1 MGFREG
7 VDATARG
14 AGTAA
19 RGAGRAARR
28 VGDAARSTG
37 RLTRRATHAGGAGRS
52 GLGSLIEAAAVNSTG
67 DALVAV
73 ALAGTLFFGL
83 DVTEARGQVALYL
96 LVTMAPFA
104 FVAPLIGPALDRMR
118 HARRYAIAGTF
129 VARGLLC
136 WGMAGAVSNNDA
148 VTFLPA
154 AFGVLVLSKSFGV
167 LRAAVT
173 PRVLPDEITLVTANA
188 RASFTG
194 LIAASIAAPVAAGL
208 AVLIGPGWLL
218 RIAMLVFLAGV
229 FFSMRLPAH
238 VDTPETAPAPVP
250 EDSPPAKKRRWRTFP
265 RVGPV
270 VAEAMEANAIL
281 RAFSGFLILYLAF
294 LLRQERF
301 DQVSA
306 NVALGLLAAAAG
318 AGGLAGTAL
327 GAWMK
332 ARAPRII
339 VFATLAFV
347 TAVTAISA
355 AFFGLLAAL
364 AVALAAGLGQSLGKL
379 SLDAVVQREI
389 GEEVRS
395 STFAVSETL
404 HQLVWVIG
412 GLLGLGM
419 SIVADGRLALAIV
432 AGVLT
437 LAFGALLVHR
447 TGGHPLRP
455 RLNLDDTPGT
465 PARRTS

>member
-1 MGFREG
+1 M
-7 VDATARG
+7 
-14 AGTAA
+14 
-19 RGAGRAARR
+19 
-28 VGDAARSTG
+28 
-37 RLTRRATHAGGAGRS
+37 
-52 GLGSLIEAAAVNSTG
+52 EAAAVNSTG

-83 DVTEARGQVALYL
+83 DVNQARGQVALYL

-104 FVAPLIGPALDRMR
+104 LVAPLIGPALDRMR

-154 AFGVLVLSKSFGV
+154 AFGVLVLSKAFGV

-173 PRVLPDEITLVTANA
+173 PRVLPDQITLVTANA
-188 RASFTG
+188 RASFAG

-208 AVLIGPGWLL
+208 AVLIGPDWLL

-229 FFSMRLPAH
+229 IFSMRLPNH
-238 VDTPETAPAPVP
+238 VDSPETAPAPAP
-250 EDSPPAKKRRWRTFP
+250 EDSPPAQKRRWRTFP
-265 RVGPV
+265 RVGPA

-339 VFATLAFV
+339 VFGTLAFV
-347 TAVTAISA
+347 TAVTAVSA
-355 AFFGLLAAL
+355 AFFGLVAAL

-432 AGVLT
+432 AGVLS

-447 TGGHPLRP
+447 TGGRPLRS
-455 RLNLDDTPGT
+455 RLSLDDASAT